1 MIKDGVRYELHTLK
15 FLLSVLGM
23 SFALHD
29 AKRAG
34 AKCEPHPSMSNPS
47 SLRQRLDHNIVA
59 PPSISIATDQAKTHF
74 QASLRYLDGHRRASE
89 FNPHC
94 CLGANRNWGAA

>member
-59 PPSISIATDQAKTHF
+59 PPSISIATDQATDTLPGKSTLSGQTSTRF
-74 QASLRYLDGHRRASE
+74 RIQPPLLPRR
-89 FNPHC
+89 
-94 CLGANRNWGAA
+94 

>member
-47 SLRQRLDHNIVA
+47 SLRQRLDHNIVD
-59 PPSISIATDQAKTHF
+59 PPSTSIATDQATGTLPGKSTLSGRTSTRF
-74 QASLRYLDGHRRASE
+74 RIQPPLLPRR
-89 FNPHC
+89 
-94 CLGANRNWGAA
+94 